1 MKKSFALAVILVF
14 AVQLA
19 QAQTAY
25 TERRD
30 VSGFSQVGFAV
41 AGEVLIDLGATYSVV
56 LEGDE
61 DYIREIETK
70 VYGNELRIKRDKW
83 FDTGNKKVVVRIT
96 MPSVDGISVSG
107 SGRVKVND
115 PLKGGDLD
123 IAVSG
128 SGKAILRDVSLN
140 NIECSISGSGSL
152 VIEGDGTAKR
162 LEINISGSGGYLG
175 GATKVETM
183 EASISGSG
191 SCDCYVTGKL
201 EAAISGSGNITYA
214 GNPKIDVAI
223 SGSGKVRMK

>member
-1 MKKSFALAVILVF
+1 MKKIFALTVILVF
-14 AVQLA
+14 AMQVS

-83 FDTGNKKVVVRIT
+83 FDSGNKKVVVRIT
-96 MPSVDGISVSG
+96 MPSIDGISVSG

-140 NIECSISGSGSL
+140 NVECSISGSGSL
-152 VIEGDGTAKR
+152 IIEGDGTAKR
-162 LEINISGSGGYLG
+162 LEVNISGSGGYLG

>member
-1 MKKSFALAVILVF
+1 MKKSFALAAILVF
-14 AVQLA
+14 VVQLA
-19 QAQTAY
+19 QAQTPY

-30 VSGFSQVGFAV
+30 VSGFTAVGFAV
-41 AGEVLIDLGATYSVV
+41 SGEVIIDLGDTYSVV

-61 DYIREIETK
+61 DYINEIETK
-70 VYGNELRIKRDKW
+70 VYGSELRIKRDKW
-83 FDTGNKKVVVRIT
+83 FDTGNKKVIVRIT
-96 MPSVDGISVSG
+96 MPALDGISVSG

-128 SGKAILRDVSLN
+128 SGKAILQEVALN

-152 VIEGDGTAKR
+152 IIEGDGTAKR

-175 GATKVETM
+175 GATRVETM

-201 EAAISGSGNITYA
+201 TAAISGSGNITYA
-214 GNPKIDVAI
+214 GNPKIDAAI
-223 SGSGKVRMK
+223 SGSGRVRMK